1 MASTQSLLRVNSRIS
16 SKIAVSAR
24 NVAFTRPLS
33 SSRLLL
39 NQASASEQQQQQ
51 QQEQKAK
58 KGFPFL
64 KTLWRVTYGSLI
76 AATALTAYSIYDT
89 RHPAD
94 QPMPDPSKKTLVILG
109 TGWGSVSLLKKIDA
123 SQYNIVVVSP
133 RNFFLFTPLLPSCT
147 TGTVEHRSIM
157 EPIRSV
163 IRNKEAHVTF
173 YEAEGTSV
181 DYENKKLTI
190 TETDNHD
197 NSGSTTKVL
206 DYDYLVV
213 GVGAQ
218 NSTFGIPGVQENACF
233 LKEIPDAQKIR
244 QKIMD
249 RIESASFKNLDD
261 EDRKRLLHTVV
272 VGGGPT
278 GVEFAAE
285 LQDFFEEDLRKWI
298 PEIAKDFKVTL
309 VEALPNVLPSFSK
322 QLIEY
327 TEKTFKD
334 EKITVL
340 TKTMVKKVTED
351 TVTAEATKPDGT
363 KEIIQLSYG
372 LLVWA
377 TGNAAR
383 PVVRDLMS
391 RIPAQKNSRRGL
403 LVNEYL
409 VVEGTEGIWALGDC
423 TATKFAPTAQVATQ
437 EGIYLAGLFNQL
449 AQADVLES
457 EISQLE
463 NIARA
468 ATDEASHKTILAE
481 VESKA
486 RKLRRT
492 RSLLPFE
499 YSHQGSLAYIGS
511 DKAVADLTFWGAS
524 SNFASGGRLTYLF
537 WRSAYISMC
546 FSTRNRLLVVMDWLK
561 VKVFGRDVSRE

>member
-1 MASTQSLLRVNSRIS
+1 M
-16 SKIAVSAR
+16 
-24 NVAFTRPLS
+24 
-33 SSRLLL
+33 
-39 NQASASEQQQQQ
+39 
-51 QQEQKAK
+51 
-58 KGFPFL
+58 
-64 KTLWRVTYGSLI
+64 
-76 AATALTAYSIYDT
+76 
-89 RHPAD
+89 
-94 QPMPDPSKKTLVILG
+94 
-109 TGWGSVSLLKKIDA
+109 
-123 SQYNIVVVSP
+123 
-133 RNFFLFTPLLPSCT
+133 
-147 TGTVEHRSIM
+147 
-157 EPIRSV
+157 
-163 IRNKEAHVTF
+163 
-173 YEAEGTSV
+173 
-181 DYENKKLTI
+181 
-190 TETDNHD
+190 
-197 NSGSTTKVL
+197 
-206 DYDYLVV
+206 
-213 GVGAQ
+213 
-218 NSTFGIPGVQENACF
+218 
-233 LKEIPDAQKIR
+233 
-244 QKIMD
+244 
-249 RIESASFKNLDD
+249 
-261 EDRKRLLHTVV
+261 
-272 VGGGPT
+272 
-278 GVEFAAE
+278 
-285 LQDFFEEDLRKWI
+285 
-298 PEIAKDFKVTL
+298 
-309 VEALPNVLPSFSK
+309 PSFSK

-363 KEIIQLSYG
+363 KEIIQLPYG

-499 YSHQGSLAYIGS
+499 YSHQGSLAFICS
-511 DKAVADLTFWGAS
+511 DKAVADMTFWGAS